1 MTEIKNLRLLSDAA
15 SETMDCL
22 AGGGNMGALIRQ
34 TNWSETPLGPVPG
47 WSQPLRTMVGLVLRN
62 GFPLSLWWGP
72 QLVQIY
78 NDPFVPILGA
88 KHPAA
93 VGQLGTAC
101 WAEIWPTIGPMIE
114 GPFSGGPA
122 AGSEDLSL
130 LIHRSGFFEECH
142 FRVAYSPVPDETVI
156 GTGIGGVLATV
167 SETSSQVQDD
177 RQLRTL
183 RELGATAIE
192 VKSAD
197 EACVSA
203 AAALGLNPADVPF
216 SLFFLLDDLAHP
228 RLAATSGFGSV
239 PADAKALDPS
249 AWPLAAC
256 VAGLQSDVLDDLR
269 ERFASLP
276 TGSWA
281 QAPGAAI
288 VLPIAAPDQQ
298 RPYGVLVAGLSP
310 HRRLDEN
317 YRGFFQLAVAQ
328 VVTAIRNARAY
339 EEDQKRLEALAY
351 IDRAKIAFFSNVSH
365 EFRTPLALMLG
376 PIEDALGAP
385 GQVLSGEALQMA
397 HRNALRLLKLV
408 NSLLDFSRMEAG
420 RIEASFQA
428 TDLARLTADLS
439 SQFRAAMDR
448 AGLRLIVE
456 TQPQLAPAFVDR
468 EMWEKIVL
476 NLLSNAFKHT
486 FEGEV
491 KVSLSTTGES
501 IVLTVR
507 DTGVGIPADELPR
520 VFERFHRVRG
530 ARARSHEGT
539 GIGLAMVRDLVKLHG
554 GKVEARSEPNVGT
567 EIAVSIPRGSAHL
580 PPDRIEA
587 PKVLATTAAGAA
599 AYVNDALSWLPPDSP
614 ERAGLAIA
622 SSDPRSEEI
631 PARLVLADDNADMRE
646 YLRRLLSAHWTVE
659 AVADGQQALEAV
671 RRTRPDLVVSDVMM
685 PNLDGLGL
693 TRALRDDPKTER
705 LPIILLSARTGQEA
719 TSEGLASGA
728 NDYIVKPF
736 SARELVARVRVQL
749 QIIKSLQHAAEL
761 ESARLEQEHLRLVAE
776 SSSLA
781 KDEFIAVLGHE
792 LRNPLSPILLALR
805 LMEMKGE
812 PNFARERAIMGRQV
826 THLIR
831 LVDDLHDVSRITSGK
846 IRLEKREI
854 KIAAVI
860 AQAIELASPSLEER
874 QHHVVIEVE
883 TDSTMYVDPDR
894 VGQVVSNLLFNAAK
908 FTEPGGTITVGAR
921 AEGETMVI
929 RVKDTGIGI
938 EPSLL
943 PHLFAAFRQGVQRS
957 DRPQGGLGLGLTIA
971 KSLVTLHGGHIEAHS
986 EGPGR
991 GAEFVVRLPLVAGDD
1006 APNGAPSAPKLP
1018 AVTSGLRV
1026 LVVDDN
1032 RDSADMVADVLRA
1045 RGHEVV
1051 VAYDGPSA
1059 LQARNTFVPEV
1070 ALLDIGLPVM
1080 DGYELARALRKVD
1093 PASPL
1098 RIVAISGYAEEGDR
1112 VRSKAAGFDE
1122 HLVKPVDLDR
1132 LLRLFASLQSKR
1144 EAGRTGSG

>member
-1 MTEIKNLRLLSDAA
+1 MTDVENAPRPVSDAA
-15 SETMDCL
+15 SADMDCL
-22 AGGGNMGALIRQ
+22 VGGGNMGALIRQ
-34 TNWSETPLGPVPG
+34 LNWSKTPLGPVLG

-62 GFPLSLWWGP
+62 GSPLSLWWGP

-93 VGQLGTAC
+93 VGQSGKDC

-142 FRVAYSPVPDETVI
+142 FRVAYSPVPDETVA
-156 GTGIGGVLATV
+156 GTGVGGVLATV
-167 SETSSQVQDD
+167 SETSAQVQDD

-183 RELGATAIE
+183 RELGATASE

-203 AAALGLNPADVPF
+203 AAALSLNPADVPF
-216 SLFFLLDDLAHP
+216 SLFFLLDELAQP
-228 RLAATSGFGSV
+228 RLAATSGFG
-239 PADAKALDPS
+239 PGQGDAKALDPS
-249 AWPLAAC
+249 AWPLASC
-256 VAGLQSDVLDDLR
+256 VEGPKTDVLDDLAA
-269 ERFASLP
+269 RFAALP
-276 TGSWA
+276 TGSWVE
-281 QAPGAAI
+281 APGAAI
-288 VLPIAAPDQQ
+288 MLPISAPDQQ
-298 RPYGVLVAGLSP
+298 RPYGVLIAGLSP

-317 YRGFFQLAVAQ
+317 YRGFFELAVAQ

-339 EEDQKRLEALAY
+339 EEDQKRLEALAN
-351 IDRAKIAFFSNVSH
+351 IDRAKTAFFSNVSH

-376 PIEDALGAP
+376 PIEDALAAP
-385 GQVLSGEALQMA
+385 GQVLGGEALQMA

-439 SQFRAAMDR
+439 SQFRAAMDK
-448 AGLRLIVE
+448 AGLRLVVE
-456 TQPQLAPAFVDR
+456 TQPLLAPAFVDR

-491 KVSLSTTGES
+491 KVSLSTIGES
-501 IVLTVR
+501 SVLTVR

-567 EIAVSIPRGSAHL
+567 EVVVSIPLGSAHL

-587 PKVLATTAAGAA
+587 PRVLASTAAGAA

-622 SSDPRSEEI
+622 SSDPHAEDL

-646 YLRRLLSAHWTVE
+646 YLRRLLSAHWMVE
-659 AVADGQQALEAV
+659 AVADGQQALETV

-693 TRALRDDPKTER
+693 TRALKEDPETR
-705 LPIILLSARTGQEA
+705 GLPIILLSARTGEEA
-719 TSEGLASGA
+719 TSEGLACGA

-749 QIIKSLQHAAEL
+749 QIIKSRQHAVEL
-761 ESARLEQEHLRLVAE
+761 ENARLVQEHLRLVAE

-812 PNFARERAIMGRQV
+812 PNFAKERAIIGRQV

-846 IRLEKREI
+846 IRLEKRGI

-860 AQAIELASPSLEER
+860 NQAIELASANLEER
-874 QHHVVIEVE
+874 RHNVVVE
-883 TDSTMYVDPDR
+883 LGSDSTVYVDPDR
-894 VGQVVSNLLFNAAK
+894 LGQVVSNLLFNAAK
-908 FTEPGGTITVGAR
+908 FTDPGGTITVGAKT
-921 AEGETMVI
+921 EGEMMVI
-929 RVKDTGIGI
+929 RVKDTGMGI

-971 KSLVTLHGGHIEAHS
+971 KSLVTLHGGHLEAHS
-986 EGPGR
+986 AGPGQ
-991 GAEFVVRLPLVAGDD
+991 GAEFVVRLPMFALDD
-1006 APNGAPSAPKLP
+1006 APNGAPPAQLLAVASGLSA
-1018 AVTSGLRV
+1018 LRV

-1032 RDSADMVADVLRA
+1032 QDSADMVAEVLRA
-1045 RGHEVV
+1045 RGYQVV

-1059 LQARNTFVPEV
+1059 LRARTTFVPEI
-1070 ALLDIGLPVM
+1070 ALLDLGLPGM
-1080 DGYELARALRKVD
+1080 DGYELARELRKVD
-1093 PASPL
+1093 PAAPSK
-1098 RIVAISGYAEEGDR
+1098 IVAISGYAEAADR
-1112 VRSKAAGFDE
+1112 LRAKAAGFDE

-1132 LLRLFASLQSKR
+1132 LLQLFASIQSRR
-1144 EAGRTGSG
+1144 EAS